1 MKCAL
6 FTGLALATTLA
17 IAGPASAQTAAT
29 NVAGDW
35 DVTIV
40 SPQGPNTTRLSLK
53 QDAEKLNGM
62 FKSPMGELAV
72 TGSVTGSDV
81 KIGFTIDLQGQSLD
95 ITLNGKATGATMA
108 GTAVFGQFGEGEFT
122 AKRVDVT

>member
-1 MKCAL
+1 MRRAL

-17 IAGPASAQTAAT
+17 IAGPAFAQTT
-29 NVAGDW
+29 SVAGNW

-53 QDAEKLNGM
+53 QGAEKLNGM

-72 TGSVTGSDV
+72 TGSRAASDR
-81 KIGFTIDLQGQSLD
+81 KNAFTIDLQAQSAHPPA
-95 ITLNGKATGATMA
+95 NGNST
-108 GTAVFGQFGEGEFT
+108 
-122 AKRVDVT
+122 